1 MIDRFAPALIALA
14 YFVCGAVLYLLDLG
28 ALVAHDETSVQVR
41 LLLLAAVC
49 VPILLRRSHPLL
61 GLVLASVPVAVDFAL
76 GISLPVWL
84 AYGDLLFAAA
94 LYGSARTSVFL
105 ERAPIV
111 PIAVL
116 AVGFGIY
123 TGELRPAV
131 LVAAMGALLISL
143 PVWWARSV
151 RTHRDAAE
159 AERTKAQ
166 ALAQVAE
173 LDRAAAITS
182 ERAHLARDLHDI
194 VAGHLSAIAIQ
205 SEAAL
210 RLRDHDPQKAMSVL
224 ESVRAN
230 SVDALREMQSMVT
243 LLRSDDVREGT
254 ATAGRLTDLT
264 ALVASAEAS
273 GSIVT
278 VEAPDLTGLDADV
291 DVTAYRII
299 QEAMTNATKH
309 APGLPVLLQLGLDDR
324 ELTIRVSNP
333 LPPDRGRA
341 EPARVGHGDS
351 HGLRNIAE
359 RAAAIGGRARSQ
371 IVEDPGERS
380 DGKAPGERSDGTDP
394 AEQSDGGKRWRT
406 EVHLP
411 LRDGGPR

>member
-1 MIDRFAPALIALA
+1 MIDRYAPALIALA
-14 YFVCGAVLYLLDLG
+14 YFACGAVLYLLDLG
-28 ALVAHDETSVQVR
+28 ALVAHDETSVEVR
-41 LLLLAAVC
+41 LLILAAVC

-111 PIAVL
+111 PIAAL

-131 LVAAMGALLISL
+131 FVAAMGALLVSL

-159 AERTKAQ
+159 AERVKAQ

-210 RLRDHDPQKAMSVL
+210 RLRDRDPQKAMSVL

-230 SVDALREMQSMVT
+230 SVDALHEMQSMVT
-243 LLRSDDVREGT
+243 LLRSDDAREET
-254 ATAGRLTDLT
+254 VTAGRISDLT

-273 GSIVT
+273 GSTVT
-278 VEAPDLTGLDADV
+278 VDAHELPELDAEV

-299 QEAMTNATKH
+299 QEALTNATKH
-309 APGLPVLLQLGLDDR
+309 APGQPVLLSLTADRR
-324 ELTIRVSNP
+324 ELTIRISNP
-333 LPPDRGRA
+333 LGTAHTGRIDAALSGRGQ
-341 EPARVGHGDS
+341 

-359 RAAAIGGRARSQ
+359 RAAAIGGGARSRVVDRQ
-371 IVEDPGERS
+371 
-380 DGKAPGERSDGTDP
+380 
-394 AEQSDGGKRWRT
+394 WRT

-411 LRDGGPR
+411 LRNGVPG